1 MERQKKRWEDHTVT
15 HINKLP
21 GHAAFDRYL
30 SREAALKKD
39 KAKRNNVSLN
49 GSWDFLYLEAP
60 EYSPEDFYM
69 PKADTRE
76 WGAITV
82 PSCWQMQGYGQMHYT
97 DVLYLFPI
105 NPPYVPSKNPTGIYR
120 RNFTLEKEWLS
131 NRTII
136 KFHGVDSA
144 YDLWVNGRYVGYGKA
159 SRMSAE
165 FDLTDVIVEGENQIT
180 VRVYQWS
187 DGTYLE
193 DQDMWWLSGIYRDVE
208 LINVDHTCIW
218 DCHIHTD
225 LNETYEDGILKAK
238 VFMEKPARD
247 TSLRWALLDEEEKM
261 ISEGSLSS
269 VGETEDIHIP
279 VERVRLWNAEKPC
292 GYTFLLMRY

>member
-1 MERQKKRWEDHTVT
+1 M
-15 HINKLP
+15 
-21 GHAAFDRYL
+21 
-30 SREAALKKD
+30 
-39 KAKRNNVSLN
+39 
-49 GSWDFLYLEAP
+49 
-60 EYSPEDFYM
+60 
-69 PKADTRE
+69 
-76 WGAITV
+76 
-82 PSCWQMQGYGQMHYT
+82 
-97 DVLYLFPI
+97 
-105 NPPYVPSKNPTGIYR
+105 
-120 RNFTLEKEWLS
+120 
-131 NRTII
+131 
-136 KFHGVDSA
+136 
-144 YDLWVNGRYVGYGKA
+144 GYGKA

-292 GYTFLLMRY
+292 GYTFLLMGETAVSLMMERIETEREICKMVTIPTKLIERESCKPPKGVQYHRITENVSLIGENEDEDKSFIG